1 MLPSSG
7 ARVAT
12 SNGDSV
18 TNGDVQMTETD
29 DSDKQ
34 TDAKRS
40 RTDAQRGRVVS
51 LDETH
56 SFVVYIF
63 VKSCER

>member
-1 MLPSSG
+1 MLPSGG
-7 ARVAT
+7 AGVAT

-40 RTDAQRGRVVS
+40 RTDAQRGRDVS
-51 LDETH
+51 LDGARIYTA
-56 SFVVYIF
+56 VI
-63 VKSCER
+63 KMRKTG